1 MATGDAVEYSG
12 FPNKEL
18 REILKLPKTK
28 PLVYY
33 SDKHDASSKVEISSY
48 WVERMFDEDEDN
60 IWYGIVVVL
69 PDGTEKRLH
78 SAYFAMMQKKSFIQD
93 IERSESE
100 DGLRNWYDW

>member
-1 MATGDAVEYSG
+1 MD
-12 FPNKEL
+12 NRKEL
-18 REILKLPKTK
+18 RKLIGLPKTK

-33 SDKHDASSKVEISSY
+33 SDKHDASSKTEVVDF
-48 WVERMFDEDEDN
+48 WVEKVFDEDEN
-60 IWYGIVVVL
+60 NVWYGVTVLL

-93 IERSESE
+93 VERSEFE